1 MPFFTS
7 FFKHTCITSVYNSW
21 FNSPHIL
28 IETWIDLY
36 ATNNDFLDRLLFLSC
51 SKGTL
56 KKYMASK
63 YSKNFMK
70 SESATY
76 DDSKRMLYF
85 LIMTTEISRNLQNFI
100 IWKVY
105 RIISHH
111 LTVYMSLKLIQKLHM
126 HVNKSCCFGRR
137 FKCHVHCCLK
147 IATLG

>member
-1 MPFFTS
+1 
-7 FFKHTCITSVYNSW
+7 
-21 FNSPHIL
+21 
-28 IETWIDLY
+28 
-36 ATNNDFLDRLLFLSC
+36 
-51 SKGTL
+51 
-56 KKYMASK
+56 
-63 YSKNFMK
+63 MK

-105 RIISHH
+105 RITSHH

-126 HVNKSCCFGRR
+126 HVNTSCCFGRR